1 MPKIVNRERYR
12 NELLDRCF
20 PLFTDRGYAAIAMR
34 QIAERLGVSTGTL
47 YHYFDS
53 KQAIFEKMVLSRIE
67 KDLREFGHRLQHLE
81 SIEAR
86 VELMFNYIGTCQD
99 EIFKEISLYLEY
111 YQTQLKHEPG

>member
-1 MPKIVNRERYR
+1 MPKIVDRERYR

-20 PLFTDRGYAAIAMR
+20 SLFTDPGYAAISMR

-67 KDLREFGHRLQHLE
+67 KDMREFGDRLQPLE
-81 SIEAR
+81 FIEAR
-86 VELMFNYIGTCQD
+86 VEIVFNYIGTCQD
-99 EIFKEISLYLEY
+99 ENL
-111 YQTQLKHEPG
+111 